1 MRVAICDDNQQ
12 DIERIRRYTLRMIDY
27 AVEYVFYTRP
37 EELLRECAD
46 AEQKPDMYILDIEM
60 PGMDGLAVAK
70 QIRETDSKALLVFL
84 TSYTK
89 YMPSV
94 FEVVT
99 FDFIPKPISEE
110 RLRVLFEKAGT
121 YLNLTNQSFS
131 FSYRRVRYSL
141 KFDEILYL
149 EKRGRQAII
158 HTKKMKYQSNM
169 NLNEIW
175 EKLDERMFAAVHG
188 SFIVNL
194 KHVHSVSSGMVML
207 TDGTELGVTRG
218 YRKELTESTSHLC
231 REECDMALYGVRLVI
246 NLFDLCIYRRY
257 LEEFIGNR
265 KTSMEFSVLLLIVC
279 ELIGSAVNQMGISWL
294 NFVTMVAILC
304 VYVCQYEA
312 GILSRLIAVLLY
324 MGIMGVAEPLGY
336 LFNKAFMEKVLDD
349 TTVSYYFIVF
359 FMALLKATIVEVFCR
374 LKSGKSIRL
383 SAMPKETQY
392 MLTMIPLCSLISC
405 FLLIEVAKELI
416 SAQMVVLCMC
426 IIFVIIITNYVIFLM
441 IEKYTTVEE
450 KQHEEE
456 MIQREILYR
465 NEYYQDMER
474 YQEQIQD
481 IRHDMKNRLTGLL
494 AAAEQG
500 SAELI
505 KDRLQEVLGDIRLAE
520 EIIYS
525 ANPVVNAI
533 LKVKSV
539 KAKEKEIPMQVTTLL
554 PQRVSVDIGDMGV
567 LYGNLLDNAIE
578 AAMAVEQEK
587 RYVHVESKFQEGR
600 LLLSIKNS
608 KPSGT
613 SSCQQTSKKDKIK
626 HGRGIRS
633 VRKVAEKYGGELMLK
648 DQGEHFEA
656 VLLLNGVAKLE

>member
-1 MRVAICDDNQQ
+1 
-12 DIERIRRYTLRMIDY
+12 
-27 AVEYVFYTRP
+27 
-37 EELLRECAD
+37 
-46 AEQKPDMYILDIEM
+46 
-60 PGMDGLAVAK
+60 
-70 QIRETDSKALLVFL
+70 
-84 TSYTK
+84 
-89 YMPSV
+89 
-94 FEVVT
+94 
-99 FDFIPKPISEE
+99 
-110 RLRVLFEKAGT
+110 
-121 YLNLTNQSFS
+121 
-131 FSYRRVRYSL
+131 
-141 KFDEILYL
+141 
-149 EKRGRQAII
+149 
-158 HTKKMKYQSNM
+158 
-169 NLNEIW
+169 
-175 EKLDERMFAAVHG
+175 
-188 SFIVNL
+188 
-194 KHVHSVSSGMVML
+194 
-207 TDGTELGVTRG
+207 
-218 YRKELTESTSHLC
+218 
-231 REECDMALYGVRLVI
+231 
-246 NLFDLCIYRRY
+246 
-257 LEEFIGNR
+257 
-265 KTSMEFSVLLLIVC
+265 
-279 ELIGSAVNQMGISWL
+279 
-294 NFVTMVAILC
+294 
-304 VYVCQYEA
+304 
-312 GILSRLIAVLLY
+312 
-324 MGIMGVAEPLGY
+324 
-336 LFNKAFMEKVLDD
+336 
-349 TTVSYYFIVF
+349 
-359 FMALLKATIVEVFCR
+359 
-374 LKSGKSIRL
+374 
-383 SAMPKETQY
+383 
-392 MLTMIPLCSLISC
+392 
-405 FLLIEVAKELI
+405 
-416 SAQMVVLCMC
+416 MC
-426 IIFVIIITNYVIFLM
+426 IIFVIIITNYIIFLM

-450 KQHEEE
+450 KQYEEE

-613 SSCQQTSKKDKIK
+613 SSYQQTSKKDKIK
-626 HGRGIRS
+626 HGRGTRS
-633 VRKVAEKYGGELMLK
+633 VRKVAEKYGGELLLK

>member
-1 MRVAICDDNQQ
+1 
-12 DIERIRRYTLRMIDY
+12 
-27 AVEYVFYTRP
+27 
-37 EELLRECAD
+37 
-46 AEQKPDMYILDIEM
+46 
-60 PGMDGLAVAK
+60 
-70 QIRETDSKALLVFL
+70 
-84 TSYTK
+84 
-89 YMPSV
+89 
-94 FEVVT
+94 
-99 FDFIPKPISEE
+99 
-110 RLRVLFEKAGT
+110 
-121 YLNLTNQSFS
+121 
-131 FSYRRVRYSL
+131 
-141 KFDEILYL
+141 
-149 EKRGRQAII
+149 
-158 HTKKMKYQSNM
+158 
-169 NLNEIW
+169 
-175 EKLDERMFAAVHG
+175 
-188 SFIVNL
+188 
-194 KHVHSVSSGMVML
+194 
-207 TDGTELGVTRG
+207 
-218 YRKELTESTSHLC
+218 
-231 REECDMALYGVRLVI
+231 MALYGVRLVI

-481 IRHDMKNRLTGLL
+481 IR
-494 AAAEQG
+494 
-500 SAELI
+500 
-505 KDRLQEVLGDIRLAE
+505 LAE

-533 LKVKSV
+533 LKVKSI

-613 SSCQQTSKKDKIK
+613 SSYQQTSKKDKIK

-633 VRKVAEKYGGELMLK
+633 VRKVAEKYGGELLLK

>member
-1 MRVAICDDNQQ
+1 
-12 DIERIRRYTLRMIDY
+12 
-27 AVEYVFYTRP
+27 
-37 EELLRECAD
+37 
-46 AEQKPDMYILDIEM
+46 
-60 PGMDGLAVAK
+60 
-70 QIRETDSKALLVFL
+70 
-84 TSYTK
+84 
-89 YMPSV
+89 
-94 FEVVT
+94 
-99 FDFIPKPISEE
+99 
-110 RLRVLFEKAGT
+110 
-121 YLNLTNQSFS
+121 
-131 FSYRRVRYSL
+131 
-141 KFDEILYL
+141 
-149 EKRGRQAII
+149 
-158 HTKKMKYQSNM
+158 
-169 NLNEIW
+169 
-175 EKLDERMFAAVHG
+175 
-188 SFIVNL
+188 
-194 KHVHSVSSGMVML
+194 
-207 TDGTELGVTRG
+207 
-218 YRKELTESTSHLC
+218 
-231 REECDMALYGVRLVI
+231 MALYGVRLVI

-265 KTSMEFSVLLLIVC
+265 KTSMEFSILLLIVC

-312 GILSRLIAVLLY
+312 GIVSRLIAVLLY

-481 IRHDMKNRLTGLL
+481 IR
-494 AAAEQG
+494 Q
-500 SAELI
+500 
-505 KDRLQEVLGDIRLAE
+505 AE

>member
-1 MRVAICDDNQQ
+1 
-12 DIERIRRYTLRMIDY
+12 
-27 AVEYVFYTRP
+27 
-37 EELLRECAD
+37 
-46 AEQKPDMYILDIEM
+46 
-60 PGMDGLAVAK
+60 
-70 QIRETDSKALLVFL
+70 
-84 TSYTK
+84 
-89 YMPSV
+89 
-94 FEVVT
+94 
-99 FDFIPKPISEE
+99 
-110 RLRVLFEKAGT
+110 
-121 YLNLTNQSFS
+121 
-131 FSYRRVRYSL
+131 
-141 KFDEILYL
+141 
-149 EKRGRQAII
+149 
-158 HTKKMKYQSNM
+158 
-169 NLNEIW
+169 
-175 EKLDERMFAAVHG
+175 
-188 SFIVNL
+188 
-194 KHVHSVSSGMVML
+194 
-207 TDGTELGVTRG
+207 
-218 YRKELTESTSHLC
+218 
-231 REECDMALYGVRLVI
+231 MALYGVRLVI

-312 GILSRLIAVLLY
+312 GIVSRLIAVLLY
-324 MGIMGVAEPLGY
+324 MGIMGISEPAGY
-336 LFNKAFMEKVLDD
+336 LFSKVFMEQIVEDD
-349 TTVSYYFIVF
+349 VVIYYFSAFLVVIF
-359 FMALLKATIVEVFCR
+359 RLAIVEVFCR
-374 LKSGKSIRL
+374 LKAGKNVKVS
-383 SAMPKETQY
+383 SMPKETSY
-392 MLTMIPLCSLISC
+392 ALALIPLCSLISC

-426 IIFVIIITNYVIFLM
+426 IIFVIIITNYIIFLM

-450 KQHEEE
+450 KQYEEE

-474 YQEQIQD
+474 YQEQIQ
-481 IRHDMKNRLTGLL
+481 
-494 AAAEQG
+494 
-500 SAELI
+500 
-505 KDRLQEVLGDIRLAE
+505 DIRLAE

-567 LYGNLLDNAIE
+567 LYGNLLANAIE

-633 VRKVAEKYGGELMLK
+633 VRKVAEKYGGELLLK

>member
-1 MRVAICDDNQQ
+1 
-12 DIERIRRYTLRMIDY
+12 
-27 AVEYVFYTRP
+27 
-37 EELLRECAD
+37 
-46 AEQKPDMYILDIEM
+46 
-60 PGMDGLAVAK
+60 
-70 QIRETDSKALLVFL
+70 
-84 TSYTK
+84 
-89 YMPSV
+89 
-94 FEVVT
+94 
-99 FDFIPKPISEE
+99 
-110 RLRVLFEKAGT
+110 
-121 YLNLTNQSFS
+121 
-131 FSYRRVRYSL
+131 
-141 KFDEILYL
+141 
-149 EKRGRQAII
+149 
-158 HTKKMKYQSNM
+158 
-169 NLNEIW
+169 
-175 EKLDERMFAAVHG
+175 
-188 SFIVNL
+188 
-194 KHVHSVSSGMVML
+194 
-207 TDGTELGVTRG
+207 
-218 YRKELTESTSHLC
+218 
-231 REECDMALYGVRLVI
+231 MALYGVRLVI

-405 FLLIEVAKELI
+405 FLLIDVAKELI

-474 YQEQIQD
+474 YQEQIQ
-481 IRHDMKNRLTGLL
+481 
-494 AAAEQG
+494 
-500 SAELI
+500 
-505 KDRLQEVLGDIRLAE
+505 DIRLAE

>member
-1 MRVAICDDNQQ
+1 
-12 DIERIRRYTLRMIDY
+12 
-27 AVEYVFYTRP
+27 
-37 EELLRECAD
+37 
-46 AEQKPDMYILDIEM
+46 
-60 PGMDGLAVAK
+60 
-70 QIRETDSKALLVFL
+70 
-84 TSYTK
+84 
-89 YMPSV
+89 
-94 FEVVT
+94 
-99 FDFIPKPISEE
+99 
-110 RLRVLFEKAGT
+110 
-121 YLNLTNQSFS
+121 
-131 FSYRRVRYSL
+131 
-141 KFDEILYL
+141 
-149 EKRGRQAII
+149 
-158 HTKKMKYQSNM
+158 
-169 NLNEIW
+169 
-175 EKLDERMFAAVHG
+175 
-188 SFIVNL
+188 
-194 KHVHSVSSGMVML
+194 
-207 TDGTELGVTRG
+207 
-218 YRKELTESTSHLC
+218 
-231 REECDMALYGVRLVI
+231 MALYGVRLVI

-265 KTSMEFSVLLLIVC
+265 KTSMEFSVILLIVC

-294 NFVTMVAILC
+294 NFMTMVAILC

-312 GILSRLIAVLLY
+312 GIVSRLIAVLLY
-324 MGIMGVAEPLGY
+324 MGIMGVAGPLGY

-481 IRHDMKNRLTGLL
+481 IR
-494 AAAEQG
+494 
-500 SAELI
+500 
-505 KDRLQEVLGDIRLAE
+505 LAE

-633 VRKVAEKYGGELMLK
+633 VRKVAEKYGGELLLK

>member
-1 MRVAICDDNQQ
+1 
-12 DIERIRRYTLRMIDY
+12 
-27 AVEYVFYTRP
+27 
-37 EELLRECAD
+37 
-46 AEQKPDMYILDIEM
+46 
-60 PGMDGLAVAK
+60 
-70 QIRETDSKALLVFL
+70 
-84 TSYTK
+84 
-89 YMPSV
+89 
-94 FEVVT
+94 
-99 FDFIPKPISEE
+99 
-110 RLRVLFEKAGT
+110 
-121 YLNLTNQSFS
+121 
-131 FSYRRVRYSL
+131 
-141 KFDEILYL
+141 
-149 EKRGRQAII
+149 
-158 HTKKMKYQSNM
+158 
-169 NLNEIW
+169 
-175 EKLDERMFAAVHG
+175 
-188 SFIVNL
+188 
-194 KHVHSVSSGMVML
+194 
-207 TDGTELGVTRG
+207 
-218 YRKELTESTSHLC
+218 
-231 REECDMALYGVRLVI
+231 MALYGVRLVI

-265 KTSMEFSVLLLIVC
+265 KTSMEFSVILLIVC

-294 NFVTMVAILC
+294 NFMTMVAILC
-304 VYVCQYEA
+304 VYVCKYEA
-312 GILSRLIAVLLY
+312 GIVSRLIAVLLY

-481 IRHDMKNRLTGLL
+481 IR
-494 AAAEQG
+494 
-500 SAELI
+500 
-505 KDRLQEVLGDIRLAE
+505 LAE

-633 VRKVAEKYGGELMLK
+633 VRKVAEKYGGELILK

>member
-1 MRVAICDDNQQ
+1 
-12 DIERIRRYTLRMIDY
+12 
-27 AVEYVFYTRP
+27 
-37 EELLRECAD
+37 
-46 AEQKPDMYILDIEM
+46 
-60 PGMDGLAVAK
+60 
-70 QIRETDSKALLVFL
+70 
-84 TSYTK
+84 
-89 YMPSV
+89 
-94 FEVVT
+94 
-99 FDFIPKPISEE
+99 
-110 RLRVLFEKAGT
+110 
-121 YLNLTNQSFS
+121 
-131 FSYRRVRYSL
+131 
-141 KFDEILYL
+141 
-149 EKRGRQAII
+149 
-158 HTKKMKYQSNM
+158 
-169 NLNEIW
+169 
-175 EKLDERMFAAVHG
+175 
-188 SFIVNL
+188 
-194 KHVHSVSSGMVML
+194 
-207 TDGTELGVTRG
+207 
-218 YRKELTESTSHLC
+218 
-231 REECDMALYGVRLVI
+231 MALYGVRLVI

-265 KTSMEFSVLLLIVC
+265 KTSMEFSVLLLMVC

-312 GILSRLIAVLLY
+312 GIVSRLIAVLLY

-336 LFNKAFMEKVLDD
+336 VFNKAFMEKVLDD

-481 IRHDMKNRLTGLL
+481 IR
-494 AAAEQG
+494 
-500 SAELI
+500 
-505 KDRLQEVLGDIRLAE
+505 LAE

-613 SSCQQTSKKDKIK
+613 SSYQQTSKKDKIK

-633 VRKVAEKYGGELMLK
+633 VRKVAEKYGGELLLK

>member
-1 MRVAICDDNQQ
+1 
-12 DIERIRRYTLRMIDY
+12 
-27 AVEYVFYTRP
+27 
-37 EELLRECAD
+37 
-46 AEQKPDMYILDIEM
+46 
-60 PGMDGLAVAK
+60 
-70 QIRETDSKALLVFL
+70 
-84 TSYTK
+84 
-89 YMPSV
+89 
-94 FEVVT
+94 
-99 FDFIPKPISEE
+99 
-110 RLRVLFEKAGT
+110 
-121 YLNLTNQSFS
+121 
-131 FSYRRVRYSL
+131 
-141 KFDEILYL
+141 
-149 EKRGRQAII
+149 
-158 HTKKMKYQSNM
+158 
-169 NLNEIW
+169 
-175 EKLDERMFAAVHG
+175 
-188 SFIVNL
+188 
-194 KHVHSVSSGMVML
+194 
-207 TDGTELGVTRG
+207 
-218 YRKELTESTSHLC
+218 
-231 REECDMALYGVRLVI
+231 MALYGVRLVI

-265 KTSMEFSVLLLIVC
+265 KTSMEFSVILLIVC

-294 NFVTMVAILC
+294 NFMTMVAILC

-312 GILSRLIAVLLY
+312 GIVSRLIAVLLY

-481 IRHDMKNRLTGLL
+481 IR
-494 AAAEQG
+494 
-500 SAELI
+500 
-505 KDRLQEVLGDIRLAE
+505 LAE

-613 SSCQQTSKKDKIK
+613 SSYQQTSKKDKIK

-633 VRKVAEKYGGELMLK
+633 VRKVAEKYGGELLLK

>member
-1 MRVAICDDNQQ
+1 
-12 DIERIRRYTLRMIDY
+12 
-27 AVEYVFYTRP
+27 
-37 EELLRECAD
+37 
-46 AEQKPDMYILDIEM
+46 
-60 PGMDGLAVAK
+60 
-70 QIRETDSKALLVFL
+70 
-84 TSYTK
+84 
-89 YMPSV
+89 
-94 FEVVT
+94 
-99 FDFIPKPISEE
+99 
-110 RLRVLFEKAGT
+110 
-121 YLNLTNQSFS
+121 
-131 FSYRRVRYSL
+131 
-141 KFDEILYL
+141 
-149 EKRGRQAII
+149 
-158 HTKKMKYQSNM
+158 
-169 NLNEIW
+169 
-175 EKLDERMFAAVHG
+175 
-188 SFIVNL
+188 
-194 KHVHSVSSGMVML
+194 
-207 TDGTELGVTRG
+207 
-218 YRKELTESTSHLC
+218 
-231 REECDMALYGVRLVI
+231 MALYGVRLVI

-265 KTSMEFSVLLLIVC
+265 KTSMEFSILLLIVC
-279 ELIGSAVNQMGISWL
+279 ELIGSAVNQMGRSWL

-312 GILSRLIAVLLY
+312 GIVSRLIAVLLY

-481 IRHDMKNRLTGLL
+481 IR
-494 AAAEQG
+494 
-500 SAELI
+500 
-505 KDRLQEVLGDIRLAE
+505 LAE

>member
-1 MRVAICDDNQQ
+1 
-12 DIERIRRYTLRMIDY
+12 
-27 AVEYVFYTRP
+27 
-37 EELLRECAD
+37 
-46 AEQKPDMYILDIEM
+46 
-60 PGMDGLAVAK
+60 
-70 QIRETDSKALLVFL
+70 
-84 TSYTK
+84 
-89 YMPSV
+89 
-94 FEVVT
+94 
-99 FDFIPKPISEE
+99 
-110 RLRVLFEKAGT
+110 
-121 YLNLTNQSFS
+121 
-131 FSYRRVRYSL
+131 
-141 KFDEILYL
+141 
-149 EKRGRQAII
+149 
-158 HTKKMKYQSNM
+158 
-169 NLNEIW
+169 
-175 EKLDERMFAAVHG
+175 
-188 SFIVNL
+188 
-194 KHVHSVSSGMVML
+194 
-207 TDGTELGVTRG
+207 
-218 YRKELTESTSHLC
+218 
-231 REECDMALYGVRLVI
+231 MALYGVRLVI

-265 KTSMEFSVLLLIVC
+265 KTSMEFSILLLIVC

-312 GILSRLIAVLLY
+312 GIVSRLIAVLLY

-481 IRHDMKNRLTGLL
+481 IR
-494 AAAEQG
+494 
-500 SAELI
+500 
-505 KDRLQEVLGDIRLAE
+505 LAE

-533 LKVKSV
+533 LKVKSI

-613 SSCQQTSKKDKIK
+613 SSYQQTNKKDKIK

-633 VRKVAEKYGGELMLK
+633 VRKVAEKYGGELLLK

>member
-1 MRVAICDDNQQ
+1 
-12 DIERIRRYTLRMIDY
+12 
-27 AVEYVFYTRP
+27 
-37 EELLRECAD
+37 
-46 AEQKPDMYILDIEM
+46 
-60 PGMDGLAVAK
+60 
-70 QIRETDSKALLVFL
+70 
-84 TSYTK
+84 
-89 YMPSV
+89 
-94 FEVVT
+94 
-99 FDFIPKPISEE
+99 
-110 RLRVLFEKAGT
+110 
-121 YLNLTNQSFS
+121 
-131 FSYRRVRYSL
+131 
-141 KFDEILYL
+141 
-149 EKRGRQAII
+149 
-158 HTKKMKYQSNM
+158 
-169 NLNEIW
+169 
-175 EKLDERMFAAVHG
+175 
-188 SFIVNL
+188 
-194 KHVHSVSSGMVML
+194 
-207 TDGTELGVTRG
+207 
-218 YRKELTESTSHLC
+218 
-231 REECDMALYGVRLVI
+231 MALYGVRLVI

-312 GILSRLIAVLLY
+312 GIVSRLIAVLLY
-324 MGIMGVAEPLGY
+324 MGIMGISEPAGY
-336 LFNKAFMEKVLDD
+336 LFSKVFMEQIVEDD
-349 TTVSYYFIVF
+349 VVIYYFSAFLVVIF
-359 FMALLKATIVEVFCR
+359 RLAIVEVFCR
-374 LKSGKSIRL
+374 LKAGKNVKVS
-383 SAMPKETQY
+383 SMPKETSY
-392 MLTMIPLCSLISC
+392 ALALIPLCSLISC

-426 IIFVIIITNYVIFLM
+426 IIFVIIITNYIIFLM

-450 KQHEEE
+450 KQYEEE

-474 YQEQIQD
+474 YQEQIQ
-481 IRHDMKNRLTGLL
+481 
-494 AAAEQG
+494 
-500 SAELI
+500 
-505 KDRLQEVLGDIRLAE
+505 DIRLAE

-587 RYVHVESKFQEGR
+587 RYVHVESKFQEGG

-613 SSCQQTSKKDKIK
+613 SSYQQTNKKDKIK

-633 VRKVAEKYGGELMLK
+633 VRKVAEKYGGELLLK

>member
-1 MRVAICDDNQQ
+1 
-12 DIERIRRYTLRMIDY
+12 
-27 AVEYVFYTRP
+27 
-37 EELLRECAD
+37 
-46 AEQKPDMYILDIEM
+46 
-60 PGMDGLAVAK
+60 
-70 QIRETDSKALLVFL
+70 
-84 TSYTK
+84 
-89 YMPSV
+89 
-94 FEVVT
+94 
-99 FDFIPKPISEE
+99 
-110 RLRVLFEKAGT
+110 
-121 YLNLTNQSFS
+121 
-131 FSYRRVRYSL
+131 
-141 KFDEILYL
+141 
-149 EKRGRQAII
+149 
-158 HTKKMKYQSNM
+158 
-169 NLNEIW
+169 
-175 EKLDERMFAAVHG
+175 
-188 SFIVNL
+188 
-194 KHVHSVSSGMVML
+194 
-207 TDGTELGVTRG
+207 
-218 YRKELTESTSHLC
+218 
-231 REECDMALYGVRLVI
+231 MALYGVRLVI

-312 GILSRLIAVLLY
+312 GIVSRLIAVLLY

-456 MIQREILYR
+456 MIQREILYQ

-474 YQEQIQD
+474 YQEQIQ
-481 IRHDMKNRLTGLL
+481 
-494 AAAEQG
+494 
-500 SAELI
+500 
-505 KDRLQEVLGDIRLAE
+505 DIRLAE

-613 SSCQQTSKKDKIK
+613 SSYQQTSKKDKIK

-633 VRKVAEKYGGELMLK
+633 VRKVAEKYGGELLLK

>member
-1 MRVAICDDNQQ
+1 
-12 DIERIRRYTLRMIDY
+12 
-27 AVEYVFYTRP
+27 
-37 EELLRECAD
+37 
-46 AEQKPDMYILDIEM
+46 
-60 PGMDGLAVAK
+60 
-70 QIRETDSKALLVFL
+70 
-84 TSYTK
+84 
-89 YMPSV
+89 
-94 FEVVT
+94 
-99 FDFIPKPISEE
+99 
-110 RLRVLFEKAGT
+110 
-121 YLNLTNQSFS
+121 
-131 FSYRRVRYSL
+131 
-141 KFDEILYL
+141 
-149 EKRGRQAII
+149 
-158 HTKKMKYQSNM
+158 
-169 NLNEIW
+169 
-175 EKLDERMFAAVHG
+175 
-188 SFIVNL
+188 
-194 KHVHSVSSGMVML
+194 
-207 TDGTELGVTRG
+207 
-218 YRKELTESTSHLC
+218 
-231 REECDMALYGVRLVI
+231 MALYGVRLVI

-265 KTSMEFSVLLLIVC
+265 KTSMEFSVILLIVC

-312 GILSRLIAVLLY
+312 GIVSRLIAVLLY
-324 MGIMGVAEPLGY
+324 MGIMGVAGPLGY

-481 IRHDMKNRLTGLL
+481 IR
-494 AAAEQG
+494 
-500 SAELI
+500 
-505 KDRLQEVLGDIRLAE
+505 LAE

-613 SSCQQTSKKDKIK
+613 SSYQQTSKKDKIK

>member
-1 MRVAICDDNQQ
+1 
-12 DIERIRRYTLRMIDY
+12 
-27 AVEYVFYTRP
+27 
-37 EELLRECAD
+37 
-46 AEQKPDMYILDIEM
+46 
-60 PGMDGLAVAK
+60 
-70 QIRETDSKALLVFL
+70 
-84 TSYTK
+84 
-89 YMPSV
+89 
-94 FEVVT
+94 
-99 FDFIPKPISEE
+99 
-110 RLRVLFEKAGT
+110 
-121 YLNLTNQSFS
+121 
-131 FSYRRVRYSL
+131 
-141 KFDEILYL
+141 
-149 EKRGRQAII
+149 
-158 HTKKMKYQSNM
+158 
-169 NLNEIW
+169 
-175 EKLDERMFAAVHG
+175 
-188 SFIVNL
+188 
-194 KHVHSVSSGMVML
+194 
-207 TDGTELGVTRG
+207 
-218 YRKELTESTSHLC
+218 
-231 REECDMALYGVRLVI
+231 MALYGVRLVI

-265 KTSMEFSVLLLIVC
+265 KTSMEFSVLLLVVC

-312 GILSRLIAVLLY
+312 GIVSRLIAVLLY

-359 FMALLKATIVEVFCR
+359 FMAFLKATIVEVFCR

-474 YQEQIQD
+474 YQEQIQ
-481 IRHDMKNRLTGLL
+481 
-494 AAAEQG
+494 
-500 SAELI
+500 
-505 KDRLQEVLGDIRLAE
+505 DIRLAE

>member
-1 MRVAICDDNQQ
+1 
-12 DIERIRRYTLRMIDY
+12 
-27 AVEYVFYTRP
+27 
-37 EELLRECAD
+37 
-46 AEQKPDMYILDIEM
+46 
-60 PGMDGLAVAK
+60 
-70 QIRETDSKALLVFL
+70 
-84 TSYTK
+84 
-89 YMPSV
+89 
-94 FEVVT
+94 
-99 FDFIPKPISEE
+99 
-110 RLRVLFEKAGT
+110 
-121 YLNLTNQSFS
+121 
-131 FSYRRVRYSL
+131 
-141 KFDEILYL
+141 
-149 EKRGRQAII
+149 
-158 HTKKMKYQSNM
+158 
-169 NLNEIW
+169 
-175 EKLDERMFAAVHG
+175 
-188 SFIVNL
+188 
-194 KHVHSVSSGMVML
+194 
-207 TDGTELGVTRG
+207 
-218 YRKELTESTSHLC
+218 
-231 REECDMALYGVRLVI
+231 MALYGVRLVI

-312 GILSRLIAVLLY
+312 GIVSRLIAVLLY

-481 IRHDMKNRLTGLL
+481 IR
-494 AAAEQG
+494 
-500 SAELI
+500 
-505 KDRLQEVLGDIRLAE
+505 LAE

-633 VRKVAEKYGGELMLK
+633 VRKVAEKYGGELILK
-648 DQGEHFEA
+648 DQGEYFEA

>member
-1 MRVAICDDNQQ
+1 
-12 DIERIRRYTLRMIDY
+12 
-27 AVEYVFYTRP
+27 
-37 EELLRECAD
+37 
-46 AEQKPDMYILDIEM
+46 
-60 PGMDGLAVAK
+60 
-70 QIRETDSKALLVFL
+70 
-84 TSYTK
+84 
-89 YMPSV
+89 
-94 FEVVT
+94 
-99 FDFIPKPISEE
+99 
-110 RLRVLFEKAGT
+110 
-121 YLNLTNQSFS
+121 
-131 FSYRRVRYSL
+131 
-141 KFDEILYL
+141 
-149 EKRGRQAII
+149 
-158 HTKKMKYQSNM
+158 
-169 NLNEIW
+169 
-175 EKLDERMFAAVHG
+175 
-188 SFIVNL
+188 
-194 KHVHSVSSGMVML
+194 
-207 TDGTELGVTRG
+207 
-218 YRKELTESTSHLC
+218 
-231 REECDMALYGVRLVI
+231 MALYGVRLVI

-312 GILSRLIAVLLY
+312 GIVSRLIAVLLY
-324 MGIMGVAEPLGY
+324 MGIMGISEPAGY
-336 LFNKAFMEKVLDD
+336 LFSKVFMEQIVEDD
-349 TTVSYYFIVF
+349 VVIYYFSAFLVVIF
-359 FMALLKATIVEVFCR
+359 RLAIVEVFCR
-374 LKSGKSIRL
+374 MKAGKNVKVS
-383 SAMPKETQY
+383 SMPKETSY
-392 MLTMIPLCSLISC
+392 ALALIPLCSLISC

-474 YQEQIQD
+474 YQEQIQ
-481 IRHDMKNRLTGLL
+481 
-494 AAAEQG
+494 
-500 SAELI
+500 
-505 KDRLQEVLGDIRLAE
+505 DIRLAE

-613 SSCQQTSKKDKIK
+613 SSYQQTSKKDKIK

>member
-1 MRVAICDDNQQ
+1 
-12 DIERIRRYTLRMIDY
+12 
-27 AVEYVFYTRP
+27 
-37 EELLRECAD
+37 
-46 AEQKPDMYILDIEM
+46 
-60 PGMDGLAVAK
+60 
-70 QIRETDSKALLVFL
+70 
-84 TSYTK
+84 
-89 YMPSV
+89 
-94 FEVVT
+94 
-99 FDFIPKPISEE
+99 
-110 RLRVLFEKAGT
+110 
-121 YLNLTNQSFS
+121 
-131 FSYRRVRYSL
+131 
-141 KFDEILYL
+141 
-149 EKRGRQAII
+149 
-158 HTKKMKYQSNM
+158 
-169 NLNEIW
+169 
-175 EKLDERMFAAVHG
+175 
-188 SFIVNL
+188 
-194 KHVHSVSSGMVML
+194 
-207 TDGTELGVTRG
+207 
-218 YRKELTESTSHLC
+218 
-231 REECDMALYGVRLVI
+231 MALYGVRLVI

-312 GILSRLIAVLLY
+312 GIVSRLIAVLLY

-441 IEKYTTVEE
+441 IKKYTTVEE

-474 YQEQIQD
+474 YQEQIQ
-481 IRHDMKNRLTGLL
+481 
-494 AAAEQG
+494 
-500 SAELI
+500 
-505 KDRLQEVLGDIRLAE
+505 DIRLAE

>member
-1 MRVAICDDNQQ
+1 
-12 DIERIRRYTLRMIDY
+12 
-27 AVEYVFYTRP
+27 
-37 EELLRECAD
+37 
-46 AEQKPDMYILDIEM
+46 
-60 PGMDGLAVAK
+60 
-70 QIRETDSKALLVFL
+70 
-84 TSYTK
+84 
-89 YMPSV
+89 
-94 FEVVT
+94 
-99 FDFIPKPISEE
+99 
-110 RLRVLFEKAGT
+110 
-121 YLNLTNQSFS
+121 
-131 FSYRRVRYSL
+131 
-141 KFDEILYL
+141 
-149 EKRGRQAII
+149 
-158 HTKKMKYQSNM
+158 
-169 NLNEIW
+169 
-175 EKLDERMFAAVHG
+175 
-188 SFIVNL
+188 
-194 KHVHSVSSGMVML
+194 
-207 TDGTELGVTRG
+207 
-218 YRKELTESTSHLC
+218 
-231 REECDMALYGVRLVI
+231 MALYGVRLVI

-312 GILSRLIAVLLY
+312 GIVSRLIAVLLY
-324 MGIMGVAEPLGY
+324 MGIMGISEPAGY
-336 LFNKAFMEKVLDD
+336 LFSKVFMEQIVEDD
-349 TTVSYYFIVF
+349 VVIYYFSAFLVVIF
-359 FMALLKATIVEVFCR
+359 RLAIVEVFCR
-374 LKSGKSIRL
+374 LKAGKNVKVS
-383 SAMPKETQY
+383 SMPKETSY
-392 MLTMIPLCSLISC
+392 ALALIPLCSLISC

-426 IIFVIIITNYVIFLM
+426 IIFVIIITNYIIFLM

-450 KQHEEE
+450 KQYEEE

-474 YQEQIQD
+474 YQEQIQ
-481 IRHDMKNRLTGLL
+481 
-494 AAAEQG
+494 
-500 SAELI
+500 
-505 KDRLQEVLGDIRLAE
+505 DIRLAE

-633 VRKVAEKYGGELMLK
+633 VRKVAEKYGGELLLK

-656 VLLLNGVAKLE
+656 VLLLNGIAKLE

>member
-1 MRVAICDDNQQ
+1 
-12 DIERIRRYTLRMIDY
+12 
-27 AVEYVFYTRP
+27 
-37 EELLRECAD
+37 
-46 AEQKPDMYILDIEM
+46 
-60 PGMDGLAVAK
+60 
-70 QIRETDSKALLVFL
+70 
-84 TSYTK
+84 
-89 YMPSV
+89 
-94 FEVVT
+94 
-99 FDFIPKPISEE
+99 
-110 RLRVLFEKAGT
+110 
-121 YLNLTNQSFS
+121 
-131 FSYRRVRYSL
+131 
-141 KFDEILYL
+141 
-149 EKRGRQAII
+149 
-158 HTKKMKYQSNM
+158 
-169 NLNEIW
+169 
-175 EKLDERMFAAVHG
+175 
-188 SFIVNL
+188 
-194 KHVHSVSSGMVML
+194 
-207 TDGTELGVTRG
+207 
-218 YRKELTESTSHLC
+218 
-231 REECDMALYGVRLVI
+231 MALYGVRLVI

-481 IRHDMKNRLTGLL
+481 IR
-494 AAAEQG
+494 
-500 SAELI
+500 
-505 KDRLQEVLGDIRLAE
+505 LAE

-613 SSCQQTSKKDKIK
+613 SSYQQTSKKDKIK

-633 VRKVAEKYGGELMLK
+633 VRKVAEKYGGELLLK

>member
-1 MRVAICDDNQQ
+1 
-12 DIERIRRYTLRMIDY
+12 
-27 AVEYVFYTRP
+27 
-37 EELLRECAD
+37 
-46 AEQKPDMYILDIEM
+46 
-60 PGMDGLAVAK
+60 
-70 QIRETDSKALLVFL
+70 
-84 TSYTK
+84 
-89 YMPSV
+89 
-94 FEVVT
+94 
-99 FDFIPKPISEE
+99 
-110 RLRVLFEKAGT
+110 
-121 YLNLTNQSFS
+121 
-131 FSYRRVRYSL
+131 
-141 KFDEILYL
+141 
-149 EKRGRQAII
+149 
-158 HTKKMKYQSNM
+158 
-169 NLNEIW
+169 
-175 EKLDERMFAAVHG
+175 
-188 SFIVNL
+188 
-194 KHVHSVSSGMVML
+194 
-207 TDGTELGVTRG
+207 
-218 YRKELTESTSHLC
+218 
-231 REECDMALYGVRLVI
+231 MALYGVRLVI

-279 ELIGSAVNQMGISWL
+279 ELIGSAVNQMGISRL
-294 NFVTMVAILC
+294 NFMTMVAILC

-312 GILSRLIAVLLY
+312 GIVSRLIAVLLY

-481 IRHDMKNRLTGLL
+481 IR
-494 AAAEQG
+494 
-500 SAELI
+500 
-505 KDRLQEVLGDIRLAE
+505 LAE

-613 SSCQQTSKKDKIK
+613 SSYQQTSKKDKIK

-633 VRKVAEKYGGELMLK
+633 VRKVAEKYGGELLLK

>member
-1 MRVAICDDNQQ
+1 
-12 DIERIRRYTLRMIDY
+12 
-27 AVEYVFYTRP
+27 
-37 EELLRECAD
+37 
-46 AEQKPDMYILDIEM
+46 
-60 PGMDGLAVAK
+60 
-70 QIRETDSKALLVFL
+70 
-84 TSYTK
+84 
-89 YMPSV
+89 
-94 FEVVT
+94 
-99 FDFIPKPISEE
+99 
-110 RLRVLFEKAGT
+110 
-121 YLNLTNQSFS
+121 
-131 FSYRRVRYSL
+131 
-141 KFDEILYL
+141 
-149 EKRGRQAII
+149 
-158 HTKKMKYQSNM
+158 
-169 NLNEIW
+169 
-175 EKLDERMFAAVHG
+175 
-188 SFIVNL
+188 
-194 KHVHSVSSGMVML
+194 
-207 TDGTELGVTRG
+207 
-218 YRKELTESTSHLC
+218 
-231 REECDMALYGVRLVI
+231 MALYGVRLVI

-265 KTSMEFSVLLLIVC
+265 KTSMEFSILLLIVC

-294 NFVTMVAILC
+294 NFMTMVAILC

-312 GILSRLIAVLLY
+312 GIVSRLIAVLLY

-481 IRHDMKNRLTGLL
+481 IR
-494 AAAEQG
+494 
-500 SAELI
+500 
-505 KDRLQEVLGDIRLAE
+505 LAE

-633 VRKVAEKYGGELMLK
+633 VRKVAEKYGGELILK

>member
-1 MRVAICDDNQQ
+1 
-12 DIERIRRYTLRMIDY
+12 
-27 AVEYVFYTRP
+27 
-37 EELLRECAD
+37 
-46 AEQKPDMYILDIEM
+46 
-60 PGMDGLAVAK
+60 
-70 QIRETDSKALLVFL
+70 
-84 TSYTK
+84 
-89 YMPSV
+89 
-94 FEVVT
+94 
-99 FDFIPKPISEE
+99 
-110 RLRVLFEKAGT
+110 
-121 YLNLTNQSFS
+121 
-131 FSYRRVRYSL
+131 
-141 KFDEILYL
+141 
-149 EKRGRQAII
+149 
-158 HTKKMKYQSNM
+158 
-169 NLNEIW
+169 
-175 EKLDERMFAAVHG
+175 
-188 SFIVNL
+188 
-194 KHVHSVSSGMVML
+194 
-207 TDGTELGVTRG
+207 
-218 YRKELTESTSHLC
+218 
-231 REECDMALYGVRLVI
+231 MALYGVRLVI

-265 KTSMEFSVLLLIVC
+265 KTSMEFSVLLLVVC

-312 GILSRLIAVLLY
+312 GIVSRLIAVLLY

-481 IRHDMKNRLTGLL
+481 IR
-494 AAAEQG
+494 
-500 SAELI
+500 
-505 KDRLQEVLGDIRLAE
+505 LAE

-613 SSCQQTSKKDKIK
+613 SSYQQTSKKDKIK

>member
-1 MRVAICDDNQQ
+1 
-12 DIERIRRYTLRMIDY
+12 
-27 AVEYVFYTRP
+27 
-37 EELLRECAD
+37 
-46 AEQKPDMYILDIEM
+46 
-60 PGMDGLAVAK
+60 
-70 QIRETDSKALLVFL
+70 
-84 TSYTK
+84 
-89 YMPSV
+89 
-94 FEVVT
+94 
-99 FDFIPKPISEE
+99 
-110 RLRVLFEKAGT
+110 
-121 YLNLTNQSFS
+121 
-131 FSYRRVRYSL
+131 
-141 KFDEILYL
+141 
-149 EKRGRQAII
+149 
-158 HTKKMKYQSNM
+158 
-169 NLNEIW
+169 
-175 EKLDERMFAAVHG
+175 
-188 SFIVNL
+188 
-194 KHVHSVSSGMVML
+194 
-207 TDGTELGVTRG
+207 
-218 YRKELTESTSHLC
+218 
-231 REECDMALYGVRLVI
+231 MALYGVRLVI

-312 GILSRLIAVLLY
+312 GIVSRLIAVLLY

-456 MIQREILYR
+456 MIQREILYQ

-474 YQEQIQD
+474 YQEQIQ
-481 IRHDMKNRLTGLL
+481 
-494 AAAEQG
+494 
-500 SAELI
+500 
-505 KDRLQEVLGDIRLAE
+505 DIRLAE

>member
-1 MRVAICDDNQQ
+1 
-12 DIERIRRYTLRMIDY
+12 
-27 AVEYVFYTRP
+27 
-37 EELLRECAD
+37 
-46 AEQKPDMYILDIEM
+46 
-60 PGMDGLAVAK
+60 
-70 QIRETDSKALLVFL
+70 
-84 TSYTK
+84 
-89 YMPSV
+89 
-94 FEVVT
+94 
-99 FDFIPKPISEE
+99 
-110 RLRVLFEKAGT
+110 
-121 YLNLTNQSFS
+121 
-131 FSYRRVRYSL
+131 
-141 KFDEILYL
+141 
-149 EKRGRQAII
+149 
-158 HTKKMKYQSNM
+158 
-169 NLNEIW
+169 
-175 EKLDERMFAAVHG
+175 
-188 SFIVNL
+188 
-194 KHVHSVSSGMVML
+194 
-207 TDGTELGVTRG
+207 
-218 YRKELTESTSHLC
+218 
-231 REECDMALYGVRLVI
+231 MALYGVRLVI

-265 KTSMEFSVLLLIVC
+265 KTSMEFSILLLIVC

-312 GILSRLIAVLLY
+312 GIVSRLIAVLLY
-324 MGIMGVAEPLGY
+324 MGIMGISEPAGY
-336 LFNKAFMEKVLDD
+336 LFSKVFMEQIVEDD
-349 TTVSYYFIVF
+349 VVIYYFSAFLVVIF
-359 FMALLKATIVEVFCR
+359 RLAIVEVFCR
-374 LKSGKSIRL
+374 LKAGKNVKVS
-383 SAMPKETQY
+383 SMPKETSY
-392 MLTMIPLCSLISC
+392 ALALIPLCSLISC

-426 IIFVIIITNYVIFLM
+426 IIFVIIITNYIIFLM

-450 KQHEEE
+450 KQYEEE

-474 YQEQIQD
+474 YQEQIQ
-481 IRHDMKNRLTGLL
+481 
-494 AAAEQG
+494 
-500 SAELI
+500 
-505 KDRLQEVLGDIRLAE
+505 DIRLAE

-613 SSCQQTSKKDKIK
+613 SSYQQTNKKDKIK

>member
-1 MRVAICDDNQQ
+1 
-12 DIERIRRYTLRMIDY
+12 
-27 AVEYVFYTRP
+27 
-37 EELLRECAD
+37 
-46 AEQKPDMYILDIEM
+46 
-60 PGMDGLAVAK
+60 
-70 QIRETDSKALLVFL
+70 
-84 TSYTK
+84 
-89 YMPSV
+89 
-94 FEVVT
+94 
-99 FDFIPKPISEE
+99 
-110 RLRVLFEKAGT
+110 
-121 YLNLTNQSFS
+121 
-131 FSYRRVRYSL
+131 
-141 KFDEILYL
+141 
-149 EKRGRQAII
+149 
-158 HTKKMKYQSNM
+158 
-169 NLNEIW
+169 
-175 EKLDERMFAAVHG
+175 
-188 SFIVNL
+188 
-194 KHVHSVSSGMVML
+194 
-207 TDGTELGVTRG
+207 
-218 YRKELTESTSHLC
+218 
-231 REECDMALYGVRLVI
+231 MALYGVRLVI

-265 KTSMEFSVLLLIVC
+265 KTSMEFSVLLLVVC

-312 GILSRLIAVLLY
+312 GIVSRLIAVLLY

-359 FMALLKATIVEVFCR
+359 FMAFLKATIVEVFCR

-456 MIQREILYR
+456 MIQREILYQ

-474 YQEQIQD
+474 YQEQIQ
-481 IRHDMKNRLTGLL
+481 
-494 AAAEQG
+494 
-500 SAELI
+500 
-505 KDRLQEVLGDIRLAE
+505 DIRLAE

-633 VRKVAEKYGGELMLK
+633 VRKVAEKYGGELILK

>member
-1 MRVAICDDNQQ
+1 
-12 DIERIRRYTLRMIDY
+12 
-27 AVEYVFYTRP
+27 
-37 EELLRECAD
+37 
-46 AEQKPDMYILDIEM
+46 
-60 PGMDGLAVAK
+60 
-70 QIRETDSKALLVFL
+70 
-84 TSYTK
+84 
-89 YMPSV
+89 
-94 FEVVT
+94 
-99 FDFIPKPISEE
+99 
-110 RLRVLFEKAGT
+110 
-121 YLNLTNQSFS
+121 
-131 FSYRRVRYSL
+131 
-141 KFDEILYL
+141 
-149 EKRGRQAII
+149 
-158 HTKKMKYQSNM
+158 
-169 NLNEIW
+169 
-175 EKLDERMFAAVHG
+175 
-188 SFIVNL
+188 
-194 KHVHSVSSGMVML
+194 
-207 TDGTELGVTRG
+207 
-218 YRKELTESTSHLC
+218 
-231 REECDMALYGVRLVI
+231 MALYGVRLVI

-312 GILSRLIAVLLY
+312 GIVSRLIAVLLY
-324 MGIMGVAEPLGY
+324 MGIMGISEPAGY
-336 LFNKAFMEKVLDD
+336 LFSKVVIFRL
-349 TTVSYYFIVF
+349 
-359 FMALLKATIVEVFCR
+359 AIVEVFCR
-374 LKSGKSIRL
+374 LKAGKNVKVS
-383 SAMPKETQY
+383 SMPKETSY
-392 MLTMIPLCSLISC
+392 ALALIPLCSLISC

-426 IIFVIIITNYVIFLM
+426 IIFVIIITNYIIFLM

-450 KQHEEE
+450 KQYEEE

-533 LKVKSV
+533 LKVKSI

-613 SSCQQTSKKDKIK
+613 SSYQQTSKKDKIK

-633 VRKVAEKYGGELMLK
+633 VRKVAEKYGGELLLK